1 MVAMMAA
8 TVATELT
15 VPHARRPDHGFES
28 WRSWLSLWSSATVGA
43 LLIAVSYSI
52 AAGNAEDQW
61 HYPIFWLGMV
71 LFFIPTVI
79 VVMARKV
86 RDRVR
91 FVWLLVYGLFT
102 YVPKLLRDP
111 GAPLF
116 HDEIAHLRQA
126 TNLVA
131 NGQLFEQ
138 NYIIGI
144 IARFPGLRVIVTAFS
159 DSTGLSLWQSALLL
173 ICIAHTLALFGA
185 ALLGDAL
192 LRSRRAGAV
201 VALVY
206 SLNSSFMYFDTEFA
220 YESLAMPMFLLCLAC
235 LAQAHRAGVNAARLR
250 NTYAPDRQSGEILRG
265 GSVAAWTAAAA
276 VLGMGVAPTH
286 HLTAI
291 ILSLVLALVAAV
303 TMFAALRGRVPWTLA
318 WASVSVVVAV
328 GGATASW
335 LTVVAPDTFSYL
347 SPYLGGS
354 LGQLLRFFT
363 NHGGSRTL
371 FQASAEPLY
380 ERIAA
385 FTVPAI
391 AGVLALAAIVNW
403 RRLPAQERWR
413 QPMRCALG
421 LFGLLY
427 FPSVLFIMVQFG
439 AEGARRTWGFTYIGL
454 AVALSPLIVMA
465 GDRIRDL
472 DGRRCVVA
480 GAASLLLAC
489 DALVGNVAAGLD
501 EAYRFPGPFT
511 FGSDARSFTPE
522 LDSMSAWFRANI
534 GVGVRVISDRYTDLS
549 LVRDADAHPAAPS
562 TGFATYDLYFDAGA
576 PSTYLRHELETSNYT
591 YLILDK
597 RMATQ
602 RPAVG
607 VFFEPD
613 EPFAF
618 GAKNPVTPENL
629 ARYENFP
636 WTTAVYE
643 SDSYVI
649 YRFDFA
655 AYGTRVSR

>member
-1 MVAMMAA
+1 MVAMMTT
-8 TVATELT
+8 TVVTELT
-15 VPHARRPDHGFES
+15 VPLDRRPHHGFES

-52 AAGNAEDQW
+52 AAGNAADQW

-79 VVMARKV
+79 VVTAQKV

-91 FVWLLVYGLFT
+91 FVWLLWYGMFT

-111 GAPLF
+111 GTPLF

-126 TNLVA
+126 TNLA
-131 NGQLFEQ
+131 ATGQLFEQ

-144 IARFPGLRVIVTAFS
+144 VARFPGLHLVVTSFS

-192 LRSRRAGAV
+192 LGSRRAGAV

-220 YESLAMPMFLLCLAC
+220 YESLAMPMFLLCLGC
-235 LAQAHRAGVNAARLR
+235 LAQAHRAAVNAARQR
-250 NTYAPDRQSGEILRG
+250 NEYAPDRRSEERLPG

-276 VLGMGVAPTH
+276 ILGMGAAPIH

-291 ILSLVLALVAAV
+291 ILFLVLAVVAAV
-303 TMFAALRGRVPWTLA
+303 TMVTARRGRVPWTVA
-318 WASVSVVVAV
+318 WASGSVFVAV

-354 LGQLLRFFT
+354 LGQLLRLFT

-371 FQASAEPLY
+371 FQASTEPVY

-391 AGVLALAAIVNW
+391 TGVLTLAAIVSW
-403 RRLPAQERWR
+403 RRLPAQERQR

-421 LFGLLY
+421 FFGLLY
-427 FPSVLFIMVQFG
+427 FPSILFIMVQFG

-454 AVALSPLIVMA
+454 AVALTPLIVMA
-465 GDRIRDL
+465 ADRIRDL
-472 DGRRCVVA
+472 DRRRCVVA
-480 GAASLLLAC
+480 GAATLLLAC
-489 DALVGNVAAGLD
+489 DALIGNVAAGMNGI
-501 EAYRFPGPFT
+501 YRFPGPFT
-511 FGSDARSFTPE
+511 FGSDARSFSPE
-522 LDSMSAWFRANI
+522 LDSMSAWFQTNI

-549 LVRDADAHPAAPS
+549 LVRDADARPAAPS
-562 TGFATYDLYFDAGA
+562 RGFATYDLYFDAGP
-576 PSTYLRHELETSNYT
+576 PSAYLRHELETSNYT
-591 YLILDK
+591 YLIVDK

-629 ARYENFP
+629 ARYENDP

-655 AYGTRVSR
+655 AYGTRVPR